1 MLSRFS
7 RVLLL
12 VALWT
17 EAHRL
22 LCLWDSPGQNTGVGG
37 YTLLQGIF
45 PTQGANPH
53 LFHLLHWQVVFFV
66 FLFCFVLFFTTST
79 TWIQMVKRLPTMW
92 EDLGSVPGLG
102 RSPGE
107 GNGNPLQYSCLEN
120 PTDGGTW

>member
-37 YTLLQGIF
+37 HTLLQGIF
-45 PTQGANPH
+45 PTQGSNPH
-53 LFHLLHWQVVFFV
+53 LFHLLHWQVLFF
-66 FLFCFVLFFTTST
+66 FFFTTST

-120 PTDGGTW
+120 PMDGGA